1 MTTKL
6 QLQNELKDAM
16 RQGDEVRKSTIRMA
30 LSAIKLAEV
39 EKREE
44 LDENEVLAILQRE
57 MKARQ
62 EAIED
67 AKRANRPELVSSS
80 EQEMAILKRFL
91 PEQLS
96 AEELENLAKQVIEEL
111 GATSMREMGQVM
123 KTLLARLEGRATGSQ
138 ASEVVRKLLA

>member
-67 AKRANRPELVSSS
+67 AKRADRPELVSSS